1 MAQRIINFVRPR
13 RGVYAAMVAYCL
25 LVPDGA
31 AAQQSAVDPASPA
44 PVAGDSPDGIAQ
56 AQARLGERYDR
67 LELLVG
73 RLAELS
79 RGTQA
84 RRATL
89 LREMIARSRDRDV
102 AGQFDRVVAALDD
115 ESYSQAI
122 EQQTALHTELEKLLE
137 LLLQE
142 DRDRQLDSERKRIGR
157 YLQDLNRLIRLERGV
172 KARTDGGDEQD
183 VLADDQQRI
192 DEQTGKLGEQIETT
206 EGVAEAKAQREAEQ
220 RAAES
225 TPDGGQP
232 KATDSPP
239 NEPNGKPNE
248 EKPGQGKPSEGGE
261 PSEGK
266 PSEGPPS
273 GEQPS
278 EGQPSKGQPSEGQP
292 SEGQPSQGQPG
303 GGRPGRPQPPN
314 PDADQQPPQDQS
326 TPMERTAE
334 RLRKAQERMK
344 EAQKRLEE
352 SQRLGAIKEQEQA
365 IEELEQAKA
374 ELERILRQLREEE
387 LERMLV
393 LLEARFRKML
403 DDQVEVYEETK
414 RVDAAAAKTA
424 PHELEIAGGRLSRRE
439 ALIVREADRA
449 LVLLREDGT
458 SVAFP
463 EAIEQARDDMQS
475 IADRLR
481 DAKFALLTQ
490 GLEEDV
496 IAALEETLAA
506 LQQAIK
512 DLRQQRA
519 QQQQGGGPPGEQP
532 LVDQLAELRMIRSL
546 QVRVNNRTKRYG
558 DMIDGEQAL
567 KRELLEALDELS
579 LRQQKILQATHD
591 LDTKA
596 NQ

>member
-1 MAQRIINFVRPR
+1 
-13 RGVYAAMVAYCL
+13 
-25 LVPDGA
+25 
-31 AAQQSAVDPASPA
+31 
-44 PVAGDSPDGIAQ
+44 
-56 AQARLGERYDR
+56 
-67 LELLVG
+67 
-73 RLAELS
+73 
-79 RGTQA
+79 
-84 RRATL
+84 
-89 LREMIARSRDRDV
+89 
-102 AGQFDRVVAALDD
+102 
-115 ESYSQAI
+115 
-122 EQQTALHTELEKLLE
+122 LEKLLE

-142 DRDRQLDSERKRIGR
+142 DRDRQLESERKRIGR

-172 KARTDGGDEQD
+172 KARTDGGEQEG
-183 VLADDQQRI
+183 VLADDQERI
-192 DEQTGKLGEQIETT
+192 DEQTGKLGDEIETT
-206 EGVAEAKAQREAEQ
+206 EGVAETKAKREAER

-225 TPDGGQP
+225 SPEDGQP
-232 KATDSPP
+232 KNS
-239 NEPNGKPNE
+239 NSQSGEPSENPSD
-248 EKPGQGKPSEGGE
+248 GKPSEGEPSDGE
-261 PSEGK
+261 PSDGKPSEGDPQEGESSEGK
-266 PSEGPPS
+266 PSE
-273 GEQPS
+273 
-278 EGQPSKGQPSEGQP
+278 GQPSEGQP

-303 GGRPGRPQPPN
+303 QSPQSPGPES
-314 PDADQQPPQDQS
+314 DQQPPEDQS

-352 SQRLGAIKEQEQA
+352 SKRPGAMEEQEKA

-403 DDQVEVYEETK
+403 DDQIEVYEETK
-414 RVDAAAAKTA
+414 RIDAAAAKTA
-424 PHELEIAGGRLSRRE
+424 PHELEIAGGRLSRQE
-439 ALIVREADRA
+439 SLIVREADRA

-481 DAKFALLTQ
+481 DAKFELLTQ

-519 QQQQGGGPPGEQP
+519 QQQQGGGAPGEQP

-546 QVRVNNRTKRYG
+546 QVRVNQRTKRYG
-558 DMIDGEQAL
+558 DMIEGEQAL

-579 LRQQKILQATHD
+579 LRQQKIYQATHD